1 MSEDRFDRELIGDF
15 IRSRH
20 PHIDAEPEVTLSVL
34 EGGLESAVARI
45 DVKDCHDSQG
55 DPVRFVVKRLS
66 GDQRQ
71 EARAYELLKE
81 TGLDISPPLL
91 GIRESRGICYLF
103 LDWMPQT
110 SEWPWEDM
118 EWAARITEQLA
129 RLHETESL
137 RLESGTWDY
146 EIDLASSGARTLE
159 LVEKVSGR
167 ELRSITARRGSLRRF
182 LGDLPSIRDFLLN
195 EGPLDPTLIH
205 GDVHPGNAIVHDD
218 GVTSDAFLIDWGRT
232 RVGSPF
238 EDLSSWL
245 QSLGVWEQRARQG
258 HDRLLTRYLH
268 ARGLDAIT
276 PRVRDHYWIAAGCNS
291 LSGALRFHLL
301 VALDQPEGSGAR
313 EYHVGI
319 AVRWMAVLRR
329 AEERWRGRDESPRSA
344 AAS

>member
-1 MSEDRFDRELIGDF
+1 MPQDEFDRELIGDF

-20 PHIDAEPEVTLSVL
+20 PHVDRKPEVTLSL
-34 EGGLESAVARI
+34 LQGGLESAVARI
-45 DVKDCHDSQG
+45 DVGDCRDARG

-71 EARAYELLKE
+71 EARAYELLGE
-81 TGLDISPPLL
+81 AGLDISPPLL
-91 GIRESRGICYLF
+91 GIRETRGACYLF

-118 EWAARITEQLA
+118 EWAGRITEQLA
-129 RLHETESL
+129 RLHETEAL

-146 EIDLASSGARTLE
+146 EIELASSGARTLE
-159 LVEKVSGR
+159 LVEKISGR

-195 EGPLDPTLIH
+195 DGPLRPTLIH
-205 GDVHPGNAIVHDD
+205 GDVHPGNAIVHND

-232 RVGSPF
+232 RLGSPF

-245 QSLGVWEQRARQG
+245 QSLGVWERRARQR
-258 HDRLLTRYLH
+258 HDWLLSRYLH
-268 ARGLDAIT
+268 ARGLDSIT
-276 PRVRDHYWIAAGCNS
+276 PRVRDHYWIAAGCNT

-301 VALDQPEGSGAR
+301 VALDQPEESGAR

-319 AVRWMAVLRR
+319 ATRWMAVLRR
-329 AEERWRGRDESPRSA
+329 AEERWRHRNESRPA
-344 AAS
+344 AT